1 MRHRSLL
8 TIAFDNSR
16 RLSTKTHYFSYGGVE
31 FKLVQD
37 NPRKWADHLMAVVED
52 DDARLRAFR
61 AAAEFMS
68 ALAWEN
74 NSRIAVWETGYRSWP
89 SALSLRQARPSVF
102 TFPRIPFGGAIT
114 GYDISR
120 LPHIETEFQRRALAL
135 FREARASNND
145 YLSFLFY
152 WQVLEVRAPSEAVN
166 FVDKS
171 FWRNRAKLR
180 IHQEDLAE
188 LSLNGRTLGQYLLD
202 DCRHAIAHLRRTP
215 GRKQL
220 DIDDPADRR
229 RLAHSVRVI
238 SAFAEHFIKEQLRLN
253 KVLFLRRLKR
263 GAVPIYLPASDHR
276 GQYVSRLTHKLK

>member
-1 MRHRSLL
+1 MRYRSLL

-16 RLSTKTHYFSYGGVE
+16 RLTSKTHYFSYGGVD

-37 NPRKWADHLMAVVED
+37 NPRKWADHLMTIVEN

-74 NSRIAVWETGYRSWP
+74 NSQIALWETGYRSWP
-89 SALSLRQARPSVF
+89 LPQTLRQARPCMFS
-102 TFPRIPFGGAIT
+102 FPKVAFGGAIT

-120 LPHIETEFQRRALAL
+120 LPHIETEAQRTALAL

-145 YLSFLFY
+145 YLRFLFH
-152 WQVLEVRAPSEAVN
+152 WQILEVRSPSEAVS
-166 FVDKS
+166 FIDKS
-171 FWRNRAKLR
+171 FRRSRAKLR
-180 IHQEDLAE
+180 IHEEDLSE
-188 LSLNGRTLGQYLLD
+188 LPLEGRTLGQYLQD
-202 DCRHAIAHLRRTP
+202 DCRHAIAHLRRKP
-215 GRKQL
+215 GRKKL

-229 RLAHSVRVI
+229 RLTHSVRVVE
-238 SAFAEHFIKEQLRLN
+238 AFAEHFIKEQLQLD

-263 GAVPIYLPASDHR
+263 GMIPVYLPAADHR
-276 GQYVSRLTHKLK
+276 GCFVSHVRRRFK